1 MVHPKKRSAQIVQR
15 TLDVAGRVDAVVA
28 MRNPDYMRVR
38 RRYTSQADPI
48 TPNVPAASFPSNSHT
63 FRMSSVGATAH
74 SMATVVTAAPDT
86 ALSRFPA
93 FHELPKM

>member
-1 MVHPKKRSAQIVQR
+1 MVLPKKRSAQMVQR
-15 TLDVAGRVDAVVA
+15 TLDVAGRFVAVVA
-28 MRNPDYMRVR
+28 MENPDYMRAR

-48 TPNVPAASFPSNSHT
+48 TASVPAASLPSNSHT
-63 FRMSSVGATAH
+63 LWMSSVGTTAQ
-74 SMATVVTAAPDT
+74 SIATVVTPAPDT